1 MANSGNFNTNKYSTQ
16 YNGTIGLN
24 LSWSITSQST
34 ADNTSTIHWVLK
46 SNGSMS
52 SGYYVKGGPITVTIG
67 GVTVLNITSRINV
80 NGNGGFTRNGNITI
94 THDENGDKSV
104 SMSVRA
110 ALYSGSVNCT
120 GSKTYALDHID
131 RYAIIDSA
139 TDFDD
144 EGNPTIVYS
153 NPAGSEITSN
163 LRVRLKWLKA
173 DGVTEDATGWRSLSS
188 DGGIYTFDLDDYRSI
203 LREDSAYTNALPVTV
218 DLASTMDYTDYHDT
232 KVITMSIVNANPT
245 TSYMI
250 SYYDMSGAVTY
261 VTGDN
266 HIIVQNQ
273 SDLVIV
279 APTFTAQ
286 KFAVIES
293 YSLNFNDTD
302 IDISQDRAYELDK
315 PSFTG
320 THTAT
325 VTVTDSRGNKGVV
338 TTDITIYPWSPPT
351 AQCTLA
357 RVNGFETNTVLT
369 VNATCSDIPH
379 ASGYQGN
386 YVRIFEKDRIVGA
399 STWRVGQ
406 TIPNN
411 TPTTIVLDNTNEWEV
426 QVQVRDS
433 FTVYGYG
440 FVDNPTIYT
449 LRVGKGIPIA
459 FIDTDMGSVGIHGFP
474 DADNQLYVGGDVKVT
489 GEIEVGDATNTR
501 TNLGLGCTSLL
512 SSPLTSGSTTV
523 NASGYNTLLLIGKGG
538 NATPSQ
544 TVIIPVSYLDA
555 TEKSFSFT
563 HGYESQYTYIYLSIS
578 NSVVTI
584 RFGGT
589 NNSGSLQAVYGVN

>member
-80 NGNGGFTRNGNITI
+80 NGSGGFTRNGNITI

-110 ALYSGSVNCT
+110 ALYSSSVNCT

-139 TDFDD
+139 TDTNSDD
-144 EGNPTIVYS
+144 YETTITYS
-153 NPAGSEITSN
+153 NPAGSDLTTGLYVRCKWMNGSTEETTS
-163 LRVRLKWLKA
+163 W
-173 DGVTEDATGWRSLSS
+173 SPQLSD
-188 DGGIYTFDLDDYRSI
+188 DGGVYYFSLANYR
-203 LREDSAYTNALPVTV
+203 NALFAACANSNTLPITV
-218 DLASTMDYTDYHDT
+218 DLKSTMNGVEYHDT
-232 KVITMSIVNANPT
+232 KVITMTMVNVNPDAGSVLYWDTNT
-245 TSYMI
+245 TVAGI
-250 SYYDMSGAVTY
+250 
-261 VTGDN
+261 TGDDE
-266 HIIVQNQ
+266 IIVQSQ
-273 SDLVIV
+273 STLKITTTGEAAKKGASITSIIV
-279 APTFTAQ
+279 NFNGADYDITSTGEVDIVKPTYSGTFTA
-286 KFAVIES
+286 
-293 YSLNFNDTD
+293 
-302 IDISQDRAYELDK
+302 
-315 PSFTG
+315 
-320 THTAT
+320 TA
-325 VTVTDSRGNKGVV
+325 TVTDSRGNKS
-338 TTDITIYPWSPPT
+338 TATRSITIIPWSTPT

-369 VNATCSDIPH
+369 VNATYSAIGTNAVTIMVYYRIIGAPSW
-379 ASGYQGN
+379 SGPFY
-386 YVRIFEKDRIVGA
+386 I
-399 STWRVGQ
+399 T
-406 TIPNN
+406 NN
-411 TPTTIVLDNTNEWEV
+411 TPVTYGFDNTKEWEV
-426 QVQVRDS
+426 EVTVLDS
-433 FTVYGYG
+433 FP
-440 FVDNPTIYT
+440 FDNYT
-449 LRVGKGIPIA
+449 SYYLTVGKGIPIA

-489 GEIEVGDATNTR
+489 GEIEVGDAASTR

-538 NATPSQ
+538 QATPSQ
-544 TVIIPVSYLDA
+544 TILVPVSYLSA
-555 TEKSFSFT
+555 SEVSFSFT

-589 NNSGSLQAVYGVN
+589 DNNGSLQAVYGVN

>member
-80 NGNGGFTRNGNITI
+80 NGSGGFTRNGNITI

-110 ALYSGSVNCT
+110 ALYSSSVNCT

-139 TDFDD
+139 TDFTD
-144 EGNPTIVYS
+144 EGNPTVVYS
-153 NPAGSEITSN
+153 NPAGSDLTTG
-163 LRVRLKWLKA
+163 LYVRLKWMN
-173 DGVTEDATGWRSLSS
+173 GSTEDTTSWSS
-188 DGGIYTFDLDDYRSI
+188 QLNDAGGVYTFDLDSYRTD
-203 LREDSAYTNALPVTV
+203 LRAACPTSNTLSVTV
-218 DLASTMDYTDYHDT
+218 DLKSTMNGTEYHDT
-232 KVITMSIVNANPT
+232 KVITMSIVNANPVT
-245 TSYMI
+245 GSA
-250 SYYDMSGAVTY
+250 SYYEDNASVLAI
-261 VTGDN
+261 TGDA
-266 HIIVQNQ
+266 HTIVQNQ
-273 SDLVIV
+273 STLAIQVSGFSAVKSAQIDEIWLNFNGSDYEMYIYSVPGATPYASYGIV
-279 APTFTAQ
+279 KPNYSGTFTATIT
-286 KFAVIES
+286 VI
-293 YSLNFNDTD
+293 
-302 IDISQDRAYELDK
+302 
-315 PSFTG
+315 
-320 THTAT
+320 
-325 VTVTDSRGNKGVV
+325 DSRGNKATTTTNV
-338 TTDITIYPWSPPT
+338 TITPWSAPT

-369 VNATCSDIPH
+369 VNATYS
-379 ASGYQGN
+379 AVTGN
-386 YVRIFEKDRIVGA
+386 TLYIYEYHRIVNG
-399 STWRVGQ
+399 TWSGG
-406 TIPNN
+406 TPLTNN
-411 TPTTIVLDNTNEWEV
+411 TPTILSLDNTKEWEV
-426 QVQVRDS
+426 GVEIYDRFLAS
-433 FTVYGYG
+433 AG
-440 FVDNPTIYT
+440 NPTIYT
-449 LRVGKGIPIA
+449 LTVGKGIPIA
-459 FIDTDMGSVGIHGFP
+459 FIDTEMGSVGIHGFP

-489 GEIEVGDATNTR
+489 GEIEVGDAASTR

-512 SSPLTSGSTTV
+512 STPLSSGSTTID
-523 NASGYNTLLLIGKGG
+523 ASGYNTLLLIGKGG
-538 NATPSQ
+538 QATPSQ
-544 TVIIPVSYLDA
+544 TVLVPVSFLSSS
-555 TEKSFSFT
+555 EVSFSFT

-578 NSVVTI
+578 GTTVTI

>member
-80 NGNGGFTRNGNITI
+80 NGSGGFSRNGNITI

-110 ALYSGSVNCT
+110 ALYSSSVNCT

-139 TDFDD
+139 TDFND

-153 NPAGSEITSN
+153 NPAGSDLTSDIY
-163 LRVRLKWLKA
+163 VRLKWMNGSTEETTSWSSQLNDA
-173 DGVTEDATGWRSLSS
+173 GGV
-188 DGGIYTFDLDDYRSI
+188 YTFDLDSYRND
-203 LREDSAYTNALPVTV
+203 LRAACPTSNTLSVTV
-218 DLASTMDYTDYHDT
+218 DLKSTMNGTEYHDT

-245 TSYMI
+245 I
-250 SYYDMSGAVTY
+250 GALTY
-261 VTGDN
+261 SEDNDAVFQITGDI
-266 HIIVQNQ
+266 HTIVQNQ
-273 SDLVIV
+273 STLGI
-279 APTFTAQ
+279 TA
-286 KFAVIES
+286 
-293 YSLNFNDTD
+293 YSISVTKSAQVSEVWLNFNGSD
-302 IDISQDRAYELDK
+302 YEMYYFDSPHYYASYGIVK
-315 PSFTG
+315 PNYSG
-320 THTAT
+320 TFTAT
-325 VTVTDSRGNKGVV
+325 VTVIDSRGNKA
-338 TTDITIYPWSPPT
+338 TATQAITITPWSAPT
-351 AQCTLA
+351 AQCTIA

-369 VNATCSDIPH
+369 VNATYS
-379 ASGYQGN
+379 QVTGN
-386 YVRIFEKDRIVGA
+386 TLYIDEGHRIVGG
-399 STWRVGQ
+399 TWAGYNSL
-406 TIPNN
+406 TNN
-411 TPTTIVLDNTNEWEV
+411 TPITLALDNTKEWEV
-426 QVQVRDS
+426 VVEVNDS
-433 FTVYGYG
+433 FTSGSGSVR
-440 FVDNPTIYT
+440 YT
-449 LRVGKGIPIA
+449 LTVGKGIPIA
-459 FIDTDMGSVGIHGFP
+459 FIDTEMGSVGLHGFP

-489 GEIEVGDATNTR
+489 GEIEVGDAASTR

-523 NASGYNTLLLIGKGG
+523 DASGYNMLLLIGKGG
-538 NATPSQ
+538 QATPSQ
-544 TVIIPVSYLDA
+544 TVLVPVSFL
-555 TEKSFSFT
+555 TSEEVSFSFT

-578 NSVVTI
+578 GTTVTI
-584 RFGGT
+584 RFGGS
-589 NNSGSLQAVYGVN
+589 NNNGSLQAVYGVN